1 MTNMQK
7 RKEHE
12 KELALKDFLLK
23 NIGREIVL
31 SGFIDAEPAWRYD
44 GTFVKY
50 TMSIKRLKATLPRG
64 RYFEKIGAGT
74 HMWFSLKDFPFVRGH
89 SISPEMQKLVN
100 MKGHKILLL
109 GIPYHYVHA
118 NNDAGVGF
126 KVKQVL
132 GVLPLE

>member
-44 GTFVKY
+44 GTFLTY
-50 TMSIKRLKATLPRG
+50 SPRLKPG
-64 RYFEKIGAGT
+64 D
-74 HMWFSLKDFPFVRGH
+74 S
-89 SISPEMQKLVN
+89 
-100 MKGHKILLL
+100 
-109 GIPYHYVHA
+109 
-118 NNDAGVGF
+118 
-126 KVKQVL
+126 
-132 GVLPLE
+132 